1 MSSPTNDPAPE
12 VAGGPAESGPS
23 DTGGRFPLLWAL
35 VPVAFL
41 LGALYLTV
49 IRFQLQPHLALIF
62 TSALVAALARGR
74 GVRWEQTLQAMTAS
88 IASTLPAIL
97 LLMSVGLL
105 IGTWLQSG
113 IVPSLIVYGFAIVS
127 PTYFLFTAALISA
140 VVSLATGSSWS
151 TAGTVGLALMG
162 LGASL
167 GVPAPMT
174 AGAVISGAYFGD
186 KMSPLSDTT
195 NLAPAVAGADLF
207 THIRHM
213 AWTTGPSLILALIA
227 YFVIGLFADWGGA
240 AAGGLTLVDPIRDH
254 FRVTPWL
261 MLPPLVVIGLVATRR
276 PALPSILFG
285 ALLGMLF
292 AVWFQD
298 ASWKSVLATAKGGFT
313 IETGSAALNDL
324 LSRGGLDK
332 MMDTVALILCAVSFG
347 GAMEAAGFLQTIT
360 TAILRLVHGTG
371 SLVLVTIATA
381 IGMNVVAGDQY
392 IAIVLPGRMY
402 KATYEKMG
410 LAPHNLSRALED
422 SATLTSPLVPWNTC
436 GAFMAATL
444 GVSPWLYLPWAF
456 LNWLNPLVSIFYGF
470 TGLTMDRLPPKPSP
484 ESTQEA

>member
-1 MSSPTNDPAPE
+1 MSSPTNDRAPAPT
-12 VAGGPAESGPS
+12 GGPATDAGLP
-23 DTGGRFPLLWAL
+23 PLVLAL
-35 VPVAFL
+35 VPVVFL

-49 IRFQLQPHLALIF
+49 LRFKLQPHLALIF
-62 TSALVAALARGR
+62 TSALVAALARWR
-74 GVRWEQTLQAMTAS
+74 KVTWERTLEAMTAS

-97 LLMSVGLL
+97 LLMAVGLL
-105 IGTWLQSG
+105 IGSWLQSG
-113 IVPSLIVYGFAIVS
+113 IVPSLIVYGFSLVS
-127 PTYFLFTAALISA
+127 PTYFLFTAALISS

-174 AGAVISGAYFGD
+174 AGAVVSGAYFGD

-195 NLAPAVAGADLF
+195 NLAPAVAGSDLF

-213 AWTTGPSLILALIA
+213 VWTTGPSLLVALAA
-227 YFVIGLFADWGGA
+227 YFVIGLFADWGG
-240 AAGGLTLVDPIRDH
+240 GGGPATDVVSPIRAH
-254 FRVTPWL
+254 FFVTPWL
-261 MLPPLVVIGLVATRR
+261 LLPPLVVIGLVATKR

-313 IETGSAALNDL
+313 IDTGSAALDDL

-347 GAMEAAGFLQTIT
+347 GAMEAAGFLQAIT
-360 TAILRLVHGTG
+360 RAILRLVHGTG
-371 SLVLVTIATA
+371 SLVLVTVCTA
-381 IGMNVVAGDQY
+381 VGMNVVAGDQY

-402 KATYEKMG
+402 KSTYERLG

-444 GVSPWLYLPWAF
+444 GVSPLLYLPWAI
-456 LNWLNPLVSIFYGF
+456 LNWFNPLVSIFYGF
-470 TGLTMDRLPPKPSP
+470 TGLTMERLPEKP
-484 ESTQEA
+484 EAVQEI

>member
-1 MSSPTNDPAPE
+1 MNSPTSDKSP
-12 VAGGPAESGPS
+12 GPA
-23 DTGGRFPLLWAL
+23 GRFPLLWAL

-49 IRFQLQPHLALIF
+49 IRFKQSPHLALIF
-62 TSALVAALARGR
+62 TTALVAALARVR
-74 GVRWEQTLQAMTAS
+74 GVLWENTLAAMAAS

-105 IGTWLQSG
+105 IGTWLHSG
-113 IVPSLIVYGFAIVS
+113 IVPTLIVYGFSIVS
-127 PTYFLFTAALISA
+127 PTYFLFTAALISS

-195 NLAPAVAGADLF
+195 NLAPAVAGSDLF

-213 AWTTGPSLILALIA
+213 LWTTGPSLIVALTA
-227 YFVIGLFADWGGA
+227 YFIIGLFSDWSGSAGGA
-240 AAGGLTLVDPIRDH
+240 TGVVEPIRDH
-254 FRVTPWL
+254 FRISPWL
-261 MLPPLVVIGLVATRR
+261 MVPPLVVIGLVATRR

-285 ALLGMLF
+285 ALMGMLF

-298 ASWKSVLATAKGGFT
+298 APWQSVLATAKQGFSIQT
-313 IETGSAALNDL
+313 DSPALNDL

-360 TAILRLVHGTG
+360 AAILRLVHGTG
-371 SLVLVTIATA
+371 SLVLVTICTA
-381 IGMNVVAGDQY
+381 IGMNIIAGDQY

-402 KATYEKMG
+402 KSTYEKMG

-456 LNWLNPLVSIFYGF
+456 LNWFNPLVSIFYGF
-470 TGLTMDRLPPKPSP
+470 TGLTMDRLPEKKETASMSSL
-484 ESTQEA
+484 ES